1 MSLYACISERWTD
14 RCIPGGC
21 PLGLLGG
28 RRSGLGNLRSGGTA
42 NTLKLGWAGLSAPPS
57 QRVLQAWQEMTLF
70 LQQFVENNLG
80 KSWCLVY
87 SQLLSLILMVYS
99 CASFLCTRLI
109 RFATCRTRTILP

>member
-1 MSLYACISERWTD
+1 MILLLRVLSFSSPLCLCTLAFLNDGLTVVTPD
-14 RCIPGGC
+14 GC

-87 SQLLSLILMVYS
+87 S
-99 CASFLCTRLI
+99 
-109 RFATCRTRTILP
+109 